1 MIIVTRIRLPLG
13 STKEEAEEA
22 ARRAVGCDG
31 SYALRRVSY
40 DLRRGQAAMVCSVT
54 VSLGD
59 PDREK
64 SAASSGKNM
73 QYSER
78 QQLRPRPGTEKMNYR
93 PVVVGAGPA
102 GLFAAY
108 LLSEYGYRPI
118 LLERG
123 ADVDSR
129 AESVDSFFRGGSLD
143 LSSNVQFGEGGA
155 GTFSDGKLTTRINDG
170 LCDYVLNTFCFFGAP
185 DDILIKAKP
194 HIGTDNLR
202 GVVKRIREKIIE
214 NGGDVRF
221 RSLVEDISTGSG
233 GVTGVIC
240 SGEEIPAQ
248 TVVLACGHSARDT
261 YSMLMS
267 KGAVI
272 TAKPFSVG
280 FRIEHLQEDV
290 DRSLYGDLAGDSRL
304 PAGEYSL
311 SAHIAGRGVYTFCMC
326 PGGTVVAA
334 ASENGGVVTNG
345 MSGYLRNGINANSA
359 VCVSINP
366 SDYGTNPLK
375 AMDFQRNLER
385 AAFAAAGGGY
395 AAPASDLGSFL
406 DGRGGL
412 RSEKVIPSYPR
423 GVTAFDMEKL
433 LGSGLSE
440 CLRGGLRAFAGKMDC
455 FSDREA
461 VLTGVETRTSAP
473 VRIQREEDRQAAGIR
488 GLYPCGE
495 GAGYAG
501 GIMSSAVDGLRTA
514 AAIIERY
521 NPVQG

>member
-1 MIIVTRIRLPLG
+1 MIIVSEIRLPMG
-13 STKEEAEEA
+13 STREEAEEA
-22 ARRAVGCDG
+22 ARKAVGHEG
-31 SYALRRVSY
+31 EYALRKVSY
-40 DLRRGQAAMVCSVT
+40 DLRRGQASMVCSVT
-54 VSLGD
+54 ASLGD
-59 PDREK
+59 PDSEK
-64 SAASSGKNM
+64 RIASSGKGM

-78 QQLRPRPGTEKMNYR
+78 QQLRPRPGSEKMEYR
-93 PVVVGAGPA
+93 PIVVGAGPA

-123 ADVDSR
+123 ADVDAR
-129 AESVDSFFRGGSLD
+129 TAAVGSFFRGESFD
-143 LSSNVQFGEGGA
+143 PVTNVQFGEGGA

-185 DDILIKAKP
+185 DDILTRAKP

-202 GVVKRIREKIIE
+202 SIVKRIREKIIE
-214 NGGDVRF
+214 NGGEVRF
-221 RSLVEDISTGSG
+221 LCCMDDIKVENGKITAIS
-233 GVTGVIC
+233 C
-240 SGEEIPAQ
+240 SGSEIPAH

-267 KGAVI
+267 RGAVL

-290 DRSLYGDLAGDSRL
+290 DRSLYGDLAGDPRL
-304 PAGEYSL
+304 PRGEYAL
-311 SAHIAGRGVYTFCMC
+311 SEHISGRGVYTFCMC

-345 MSGYLRNGINANSA
+345 MSRYLRDGTNANSA
-359 VCVSINP
+359 VCVSVGPEDFGSNP
-366 SDYGTNPLK
+366 RK
-375 AMDFQRNLER
+375 AIDFQRNLER

-395 AAPASDLGSFL
+395 AAPASDVGSFL
-406 DGRGGL
+406 DGKGGL
-412 RSEKVIPSYPR
+412 RSGKVVPSYPR
-423 GVTAFDMEKL
+423 GVVAFDMEKL
-433 LGSGLSE
+433 FGSELSQ
-440 CLRGGLRAFAGKMDC
+440 CLRGGLRAFSGKMDC

-473 VRIQREEDRQAAGIR
+473 VRISRDEERQAVGIR

-521 NPVQG
+521 SPLEG